1 MQALDWLLFIA
12 VTSVGVYSVLYSE
25 NREVMASLALFGL
38 LLVSRF
44 GDYIREKIA
53 GLNLDL
59 QAEWR
64 RLGKKGKID
73 LQ

>member
-25 NREVMASLALFGL
+25 KREIMASIALFGL
-38 LLVSRF
+38 LLVAKF
-44 GDYIREKIA
+44 GDFIREKIA
-53 GLNLDL
+53 CLNVDL
-59 QAEWR
+59 QIEWR

-73 LQ
+73 L